1 MDIHEFLNILEN
13 SNPDAFVK
21 IISNYYDTYE
31 EMEKDINT
39 EKEMQRYMESY
50 DLTRMME
57 YQLRKNRN
65 HVLELRLILSRIEDL
80 DEQ

>member
-65 HVLELRLILSRIEDL
+65 HVLELRLILPE
-80 DEQ
+80 EK